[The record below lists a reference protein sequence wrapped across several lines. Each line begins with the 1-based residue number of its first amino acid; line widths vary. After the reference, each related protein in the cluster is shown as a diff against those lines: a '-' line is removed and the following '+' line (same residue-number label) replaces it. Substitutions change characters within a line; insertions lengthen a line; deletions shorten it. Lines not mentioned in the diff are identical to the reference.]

1 MLLKSCRRSGQGSER
16 HDRERNLS
24 DSLRGIRLF
33 VAAYEERSFTAA
45 ARRENATQ
53 SGVSQHIRRL
63 EETSGVLLFSRGTS
77 SVSPTPAGDGYYRK
91 CLEILRVHEEA
102 NAILGSYGGGLVGEI
117 KIGLMPTLS
126 RRALAPA
133 LSRFLDSNP
142 NIVVRVHE
150 AESAVLREQAQAGE
164 VDFAVVPAFDCP
176 TGLRVRSFM
185 RTPEVLVSS
194 KSSPLEPLVPVRL
207 RDLGPLKMVVPQA
220 KNTRRTTLDTYFV
233 SSGARIERLV
243 ELDATL
249 GTLDMVL
256 YGNWQTILPGVMF
269 TPLNNQDRFTVNP
282 LCDPPLFTEQ
292 VVISPVKSSLSA
304 AAEAFSDLLKL
315 ETERINSIWDGVFET
330 GTNRNR

>member
-1 MLLKSCRRSGQGSER
+1 M
-16 HDRERNLS
+16 S

-63 EETSGVLLFSRGTS
+63 EETSGVQLFSRGTS
-77 SVSPTPAGDGYYRK
+77 SVSPTPAGDGYYKK

-102 NAILGSYGGGLVGEI
+102 SAILERYGRGFVGEI

-133 LSRFLDSNP
+133 LSRFLESNP
-142 NIVVRVHE
+142 NIVVRVNE
-150 AESAVLREQAQAGE
+150 AESAILTEAVQAGDL
-164 VDFAVVPAFDCP
+164 DFAVVPAFDSP
-176 TGLRVRSFM
+176 MGLRVRRLL

-194 KSSPLEPLVPVRL
+194 KASTLEPMAPVRL
-207 RDLGPLKMVVPQA
+207 RDLGPMKIVVPQNQ
-220 KNTRRTTLDTYFV
+220 NTRRTTLETYFV
-233 SSGARIERLV
+233 SSGAQIERFV
-243 ELDATL
+243 ELDAIL

-256 YGNWQTILPGVMF
+256 YGNWLTILPGVMF

-282 LCDPPLFTEQ
+282 LCDPPLFTEL
-292 VVISPVKSSLSA
+292 VVIEPARRSMQV
-304 AAEAFSDLLKL
+304 AAEAFSELLKA
-315 ETERINSIWDGVFET
+315 ETERINSIWDGIL
-330 GTNRNR
+330 R